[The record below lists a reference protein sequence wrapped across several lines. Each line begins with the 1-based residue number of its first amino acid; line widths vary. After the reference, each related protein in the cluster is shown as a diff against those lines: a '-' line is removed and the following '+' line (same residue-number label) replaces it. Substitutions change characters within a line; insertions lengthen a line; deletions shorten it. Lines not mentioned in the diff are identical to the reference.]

1 MFSQSI
7 ARRTTTRRQQP
18 STFYCS
24 CAYRLNLYITYRDR
38 RAGAAPIEN
47 IRDDSKRRHRGLC
60 KTYMTASICP
70 EPISQT
76 LSSYSRR
83 FSGRVVRVGND
94 FAAAPAQS
102 PNKNRMYSPVL
113 VKKSFCCSSPLGS
126 AVFSLENSQS
136 FDAHRSSIT
145 AYSDDLHVIHVAARS
160 ATRSRKRRVD

>member
-47 IRDDSKRRHRGLC
+47 IRDNSKRRHRGLC
-60 KTYMTASICP
+60 KTYYCVH
-70 EPISQT
+70 
-76 LSSYSRR
+76 LSGTDFPNIVVILSRR